1 MTAILVIDGDGS
13 ARAAIQALLEMEGF
27 EVVGVENDRAGI
39 KGTRKTSLFEAAIV
53 DISTPRIEGLDAIKT
68 LNGIAPTVPIVAIA
82 PRKFRDCLGQEQDF
96 LDMAT
101 RLGAAAGL
109 YKPFMPRDLITVIA
123 TCIDATGRTQ
133 RVGRDLND
141 GDT

>member
-1 MTAILVIDGDGS
+1 MTTILVIEGDGS

-27 EVVGVENDRAGI
+27 EVMGVENDLAGI
-39 KGTRKTSLFEAAIV
+39 KALETSLFEAAIV
-53 DISTPRIEGLDAIKT
+53 NIFTPGIEGLGAIKT
-68 LNGIAPTVPIVAIA
+68 LTNIAPMVPIVAIA
-82 PRKFRDCLGQEQDF
+82 PRKFCNCLGQEQDF

-133 RVGRDLND
+133 RTVRDLND